1 MYIDEHRYTCQQNCI
16 SPELTVAKIT
26 KTSIQVGALEWFYR
40 QLTPEDAEHPQTAI
54 LLHGL
59 PSQSLT
65 WTGLMRPLAAAG
77 IRTIAPDWIGFG
89 NSSKPAQRDFA
100 YTPDAF
106 VTALAELIDSLE
118 LDRVSLV
125 VQGFLGTV
133 GIQYA
138 LRYPARVNKLVIL
151 NAPLTTS
158 AKLPWTIKQLGLPVA
173 GEMLTQ
179 DPLSVERT
187 LEAGCKCVIEDKY
200 LEVYRQPYLKSSV
213 PGRSHLATI
222 RNLRLTAALAEIS
235 TGLPMSDLPIQIL
248 WGVNDPWLDLAQA
261 QACVKTLKH
270 GELVTL
276 PTAAHYPQEH
286 WYAEIKESLIP
297 FLTRP

>member
-1 MYIDEHRYTCQQNCI
+1 
-16 SPELTVAKIT
+16 
-26 KTSIQVGALEWFYR
+26 
-40 QLTPEDAEHPQTAI
+40 
-54 LLHGL
+54 
-59 PSQSLT
+59 
-65 WTGLMRPLAAAG
+65 MRPLAEQG

-89 NSSKPAQRDFA
+89 NSSKPDKRDFA

-106 VTALAELIDSLE
+106 VAAFSELVEALSV
-118 LDRVSLV
+118 DRFSLV

-138 LRYPARVNKLVIL
+138 IRYPARIDKLVVL

-158 AKLPWTIKQLGLPVA
+158 AKLPWAIRQLGLPVA

-179 DPLSVERT
+179 DPLSAERT

-200 LEVYRQPYLKSSV
+200 LEVYRQPYLKSSE

-222 RNLRLTAALAEIS
+222 RNLRLTESLTEIS
-235 TGLPMSDLPIQIL
+235 TGLPKLDIPIQII
-248 WGVNDPWLDLAQA
+248 WGINDPWLDLAQA
-261 QACVKTLKH
+261 QSCVKSLQH
-270 GELVTL
+270 GELITL

-297 FLTRP
+297 FLRHQN

>member
-1 MYIDEHRYTCQQNCI
+1 
-16 SPELTVAKIT
+16 VAKIT
-26 KTSIQVGALEWFYR
+26 KTSIQVGSLEWFTR
-40 QLTPEDAEHPQTAI
+40 ELSPEGWENTQTAI

-59 PSQSLT
+59 PAQSLT
-65 WTGLMRPLAAAG
+65 WTGLMRPLAESG

-89 NSSKPAQRDFA
+89 NSSKPEKRDFA

-106 VTALAELIDSLE
+106 VTAFAELVNSLE
-118 LDRVSLV
+118 IDKFSLV
-125 VQGFLGTV
+125 IQGFLGTV

-138 LRYPARVNKLVIL
+138 LRYPDRVSKLVIL

-158 AKLPWTIKQLGLPVA
+158 AKLPWIIKQLGLPVA

-200 LEVYRQPYLKSSV
+200 LEAYRKPYFKSSV
-213 PGRSHLATI
+213 PGRSLLATI
-222 RNLRLTAALAEIS
+222 RNLKLAESLAEIS
-235 TGLPMSDLPIQIL
+235 TGLPKLDIPIQLL
-248 WGVNDPWLDLAQA
+248 WGINDSWLDLAQA
-261 QACVKTLKH
+261 EACVKSLKH
-270 GELVTL
+270 GELVTI

-297 FLTRP
+297 FLRRQT

>member
-1 MYIDEHRYTCQQNCI
+1 
-16 SPELTVAKIT
+16 VAKIT
-26 KTSIQVGALEWFYR
+26 RTLIKVGALEWFYR
-40 QLTPEDAEHPQTAI
+40 ELTPPSGENALTVI

-65 WTGLMRPLAAAG
+65 WTGLMPGLGEQGLRVL
-77 IRTIAPDWIGFG
+77 APDWIGFG
-89 NSSKPAQRDFA
+89 NSDKPAQRDFA

-106 VTALAELIDSLE
+106 ITAFAELIDALNI
-118 LDRVSLV
+118 DRVSLV

-138 LRYPARVNKLVIL
+138 IRYPDRVDKLAIL

-158 AKLPWTIKQLGLPVA
+158 AKLPWSLKQLGLPVA

-200 LEVYRQPYLKSSV
+200 LEAYRKPYLKSSV
-213 PGRSHLATI
+213 PGRSLLATI
-222 RNLRLTAALAEIS
+222 RKLQLAESMTEIV
-235 TGLPMSDLPIQIL
+235 TGLPKLDIPIQIL
-248 WGVNDPWLDLAQA
+248 WGVNDPWLDLAA
-261 QACVKTLKH
+261 AESCVKSLKQ

-297 FLTRP
+297 FLVRV

>member
-1 MYIDEHRYTCQQNCI
+1 
-16 SPELTVAKIT
+16 VAKIT
-26 KTSIQVGALEWFYR
+26 KNSIQVGALEWFTR
-40 QLTPEDAEHPQTAI
+40 ELLPEGWENPQTAI

-59 PSQSLT
+59 PAQSLT
-65 WTGLMRPLAAAG
+65 WTGLMRPLAEQG

-89 NSSKPAQRDFA
+89 NSSKPEKRDFA

-106 VTALAELIDSLE
+106 VAAFAELVEALNV
-118 LDRVSLV
+118 DRFSLV

-138 LRYPARVNKLVIL
+138 LRYPERVDKLVIL

-158 AKLPWTIKQLGLPVA
+158 AKLPWAIKQLGLPVA

-179 DPLSVERT
+179 DPLSAERT

-200 LEVYRQPYLKSSV
+200 LEVYRKPYLKSSE

-222 RNLRLTAALAEIS
+222 RNLRLTESLAEIS
-235 TGLPMSDLPIQIL
+235 TGLPKLDIPIQIL
-248 WGVNDPWLDLAQA
+248 WGINDPWLDLAQA
-261 QACVKTLKH
+261 QACVKSLKH

-297 FLTRP
+297 FLRRQG

>member
-1 MYIDEHRYTCQQNCI
+1 
-16 SPELTVAKIT
+16 VAKIT
-26 KTSIQVGALEWFYR
+26 KNSITVGSLAWFYR
-40 QLTPEDAEHPQTAI
+40 ELTPEDRENPQTAL

-59 PSQSLT
+59 PAQSLT
-65 WTGLMRPLAAAG
+65 WTGLMRPLAENG

-89 NSSKPAQRDFA
+89 NSSKPDRRDFA

-106 VTALAELIDSLE
+106 VTALDRMIDTLE

-138 LRYPARVNKLVIL
+138 LRYPERVDKLVIL
-151 NAPLTTS
+151 NAPLTTA

-179 DPLSVERT
+179 DPLTVERT

-200 LEVYRQPYLKSSV
+200 LEVYRQPYLKSSA
-213 PGRSHLATI
+213 PGRSHLVTI
-222 RNLRLTAALAEIS
+222 RNLRLAQSMTEIA
-235 TGLPMSDLPIQIL
+235 TGLPKLEIPIQIL
-248 WGVNDPWLDLAQA
+248 WGINDPWLDLAQA
-261 QACVKTLKH
+261 EICIKTLKQ

-286 WYAEIKESLIP
+286 WYAEMVAPMVP
-297 FLTRP
+297 FLSRL

>member
-1 MYIDEHRYTCQQNCI
+1 
-16 SPELTVAKIT
+16 VAKIT
-26 KTSIQVGALEWFYR
+26 KSSIQVDSLEWFYR
-40 QLTPEDAEHPQTAI
+40 ELSPVGWENPQTAI

-59 PSQSLT
+59 PSQSLS
-65 WTGLMRPLAAAG
+65 WTGLMPPLAENG
-77 IRTIAPDWIGFG
+77 IRSIAPDWIGFG
-89 NSSKPAQRDFA
+89 SSSKPEPRDFA

-106 VTALAELIDSLE
+106 VAAFAGMMDALSI
-118 LDRVSLV
+118 DRVSLV

-138 LRYPARVNKLVIL
+138 IRYPDRVNKLVIL

-158 AKLPWTIKQLGLPVA
+158 AKLPWKLKQLGLPVA

-187 LEAGCKCVIEDKY
+187 LEAGCKHVIEDKY
-200 LEVYRQPYLKSSV
+200 LEAYRKPYLKSSL
-213 PGRSHLATI
+213 PGRTLLAAI
-222 RNLRLTAALAEIS
+222 RNLRLSEALAEIT
-235 TGLPMSDLPIQIL
+235 TGLPNLEIPIQII
-248 WGVNDPWLDLAQA
+248 WGINDPWLDLAQA
-261 QACVKTLKH
+261 EACVKTLKQ
-270 GELVTL
+270 GKLVTL

-297 FLTRP
+297 FLRQS

>member
-1 MYIDEHRYTCQQNCI
+1 MLVDI
-16 SPELTVAKIT
+16 PEAKTADLSKFIVAKIT
-26 KTSIQVGALEWFYR
+26 KNLIQVGSLEWFYR
-40 QLTPEDAEHPQTAI
+40 ELTPDGWENQQTVV

-59 PSQSLT
+59 PAQSLT
-65 WTGLMRPLAAAG
+65 WTGLMRPLAESG

-89 NSSKPAQRDFA
+89 NSSQPESRDFN

-106 VTALAELIDSLE
+106 IAAFAQLLDSLN

-138 LRYPARVNKLVIL
+138 IRYPERVEKLVIL
-151 NAPLTTS
+151 NAPLTTA
-158 AKLPWTIKQLGLPVA
+158 AKLPWKLQQLGLPLA

-179 DPLSVERT
+179 DPLSAERI
-187 LEAGCKCVIEDKY
+187 LEAGCKCVIEDQY
-200 LEVYRQPYLKSSV
+200 LEAYRKPYLKSSV
-213 PGRSHLATI
+213 AGRSLLATI
-222 RNLRLTAALAEIS
+222 RQLKLTESLAEIT
-235 TGLPMSDLPIQIL
+235 TGLPKLEIPIQIL
-248 WGVNDPWLDLAQA
+248 WGINDPWLDLAQA
-261 QACVKTLKH
+261 QTCVKSLKD
-270 GELVTL
+270 GALVTL

-297 FLTRP
+297 FLGCQN

>member
-1 MYIDEHRYTCQQNCI
+1 M
-16 SPELTVAKIT
+16 AKIT
-26 KTSIQVGALEWFYR
+26 KNSLKVGNLEWFYGE
-40 QLTPEDAEHPQTAI
+40 LTPIGGENPQTAI

-65 WTGLMRPLAAAG
+65 WTGVMPPLADRG

-89 NSSKPAQRDFA
+89 NSSKPEKRDFA

-106 VTALAELIDSLE
+106 ITAFAAMMDSLS

-138 LRYPARVNKLVIL
+138 LRYPDRVDKIAIL
-151 NAPLTTS
+151 NAPLTTGV
-158 AKLPWTIKQLGLPVA
+158 KLPWTLKQLSLPVA

-187 LEAGCKCVIEDKY
+187 LEAGCKSTIEDKY
-200 LEVYRQPYLKSSV
+200 LEVYRKPYLKSSA
-213 PGRSHLATI
+213 PGRSLLATL
-222 RNLRLTAALAEIS
+222 RNLRLAESLTEIS
-235 TGLPMSDLPIQIL
+235 TGLPKLDIPIQIL
-248 WGVNDPWLDLAQA
+248 WGINDPWLDLAPVETF
-261 QACVKTLKH
+261 VKSLKQ

-286 WYAEIKESLIP
+286 WYAEINGSLIP
-297 FLTRP
+297 FLQRQG

>member
-1 MYIDEHRYTCQQNCI
+1 
-16 SPELTVAKIT
+16 VAKIT
-26 KTSIQVGALEWFYR
+26 KNSIQVGGLEWFYR
-40 QLTPEDAEHPQTAI
+40 ELVPEGWENPQTVV

-59 PSQSLT
+59 PAQSLT
-65 WTGLMRPLAAAG
+65 WTGLMRPLADSG

-89 NSSKPAQRDFA
+89 NSSKPDRGDFA

-106 VTALAELIDSLE
+106 VDALSELIMALN

-138 LRYPARVNKLVIL
+138 LRYPDRVNKLVIL

-158 AKLPWTIKQLGLPVA
+158 AKLPWAIKQLGLPVA

-200 LEVYRQPYLKSSV
+200 LEAYRQPYLKSSA

-222 RNLRLTAALAEIS
+222 RNLRLTESLVEIS
-235 TGLPMSDLPIQIL
+235 TGLPSLDIPIQIL
-248 WGVNDPWLDLAQA
+248 WGIDDPWLDLAQA
-261 QACVKTLKH
+261 EACVKSLKN
-270 GELVTL
+270 GELVIL

-286 WYAEIKESLIP
+286 WYAEIKAALIP
-297 FLTRP
+297 FLSRL

>member
-1 MYIDEHRYTCQQNCI
+1 
-16 SPELTVAKIT
+16 VAKIT
-26 KTSIQVGALEWFYR
+26 KTSIQVGALEWFTR
-40 QLTPEDAEHPQTAI
+40 ELSPQGWENPQTAI

-65 WTGLMRPLAAAG
+65 WTGLMRPLAESG

-89 NSSKPAQRDFA
+89 NSSKPDRRDFA

-106 VTALAELIDSLE
+106 VTAFAELVDKLE
-118 LDRVSLV
+118 LDRVSLI

-138 LRYPARVNKLVIL
+138 LRYPDRVNKLVIL

-200 LEVYRQPYLKSSV
+200 LEAYRQPYLKSSA

-222 RNLRLTAALAEIS
+222 RNLRLAESLAEIS
-235 TGLPMSDLPIQIL
+235 TGLPKLAIPIQIL
-248 WGVNDPWLDLAQA
+248 WGTNDPWLDLAQA
-261 QACVKTLKH
+261 ETCVKSLQQ

-297 FLTRP
+297 FLSRL

>member
-1 MYIDEHRYTCQQNCI
+1 M
-16 SPELTVAKIT
+16 AKIT
-26 KTSIQVGALEWFYR
+26 KTSITVGSLEWFYR
-40 QLTPEDAEHPQTAI
+40 ELSPVGWENPQTAI

-59 PSQSLT
+59 PAQSLT
-65 WTGLMRPLAAAG
+65 WTGLMPPLAENG

-89 NSSKPAQRDFA
+89 NSSKPDKGDFA

-106 VTALAELIDSLE
+106 VAALGELIDSLSLVGGSGAFAPAIASPAE
-118 LDRVSLV
+118 NRVSLV
-125 VQGFLGTV
+125 VQGFLGSV

-138 LRYPARVNKLVIL
+138 IRYPERIDKLVIL
-151 NAPLTTS
+151 NTPLTTA
-158 AKLPWTIKQLGLPVA
+158 AKLPWTIKQLGFPVA

-200 LEVYRQPYLKSSV
+200 LEVYRKPYLKSSA

-222 RNLRLTAALAEIS
+222 RNLRLAESLSEIS
-235 TGLPMSDLPIQIL
+235 TGLAKLDIPIQIL
-248 WGVNDPWLDLAQA
+248 WGLNDPWLDLAQA
-261 QACVKTLKH
+261 EACLKSLKQ
-270 GELVTL
+270 GELITL

-297 FLTRP
+297 FLRRQS

>member
-1 MYIDEHRYTCQQNCI
+1 V
-16 SPELTVAKIT
+16 SAIT
-26 KTSIQVGALEWFYR
+26 KNSIKVGALEWSYR
-40 QLTPEDAEHPQTAI
+40 ELLPVGWENPRTAI

-59 PSQSLT
+59 PAQSLM
-65 WTGLMRPLAAAG
+65 WRGLIPPLAENG
-77 IRTIAPDWIGFG
+77 LRIIAPDWIGFG
-89 NSSKPAQRDFA
+89 NSSKPERRDFA

-106 VTALAELIDSLE
+106 ITAFAALMDSLS

-138 LRYPARVNKLVIL
+138 LRYPDRVDKLSIL
-151 NAPLTTS
+151 NAPLTTGV
-158 AKLPWTIKQLGLPVA
+158 KLPWQLQQLSLPVA

-187 LEAGCKCVIEDKY
+187 LEAGCKSVIEDKY
-200 LEVYRQPYLKSSV
+200 LEIYRKPYLKSSA
-213 PGRSHLATI
+213 PGRSLLATL
-222 RNLRLTAALAEIS
+222 RNLRLAESLTEIS
-235 TGLPMSDLPIQIL
+235 TGLPKLDLPMQIL
-248 WGVNDPWLDLAQA
+248 WGINDPWLDLAPVEA
-261 QACVKTLKH
+261 YVKSLKR

-286 WYAEIKESLIP
+286 WYAEINGSLIP
-297 FLTRP
+297 FLRCQS

>member
-1 MYIDEHRYTCQQNCI
+1 
-16 SPELTVAKIT
+16 VAKIT
-26 KTSIQVGALEWFYR
+26 KTAIQVGALEWFTR
-40 QLTPEDAEHPQTAI
+40 ELVPEGWSNPQTVI

-59 PSQSLT
+59 PAQSLT
-65 WTGLMRPLAAAG
+65 WTGLMRPLAASG

-89 NSSKPAQRDFA
+89 NSSKPAKSDFA

-106 VTALAELIDSLE
+106 VTAFGQLLDSLE
-118 LDRVSLV
+118 LDQVSLV

-138 LRYPARVNKLVIL
+138 IRYPDRVNKLVIL

-200 LEVYRQPYLKSSV
+200 LEAYRQPYLKSSA

-222 RNLRLTAALAEIS
+222 RNLRLTESLAEIS
-235 TGLPMSDLPIQIL
+235 TGLPKLDIPVQII
-248 WGVNDPWLDLAQA
+248 WGINDPWLDLAQA
-261 QACVKTLKH
+261 QACIKSLKH

-276 PTAAHYPQEH
+276 TTAAHYPQEH
-286 WYAEIKESLIP
+286 WYAEIKASLIP
-297 FLTRP
+297 FLRRS

>member
-1 MYIDEHRYTCQQNCI
+1 
-16 SPELTVAKIT
+16 VAKIT
-26 KTSIQVGALEWFYR
+26 KNSIQVGGLEWFYR
-40 QLTPEDAEHPQTAI
+40 ELVPEGWENPQTVV

-59 PSQSLT
+59 PAQSLT
-65 WTGLMRPLAAAG
+65 WTGLMRPLADSG

-89 NSSKPAQRDFA
+89 NSSKPDRGDFA

-106 VTALAELIDSLE
+106 VDALSELIMALN

-138 LRYPARVNKLVIL
+138 LRYRARVDKLVIL
-151 NAPLTTS
+151 NAPLTTA
-158 AKLPWTIKQLGLPVA
+158 AKLPWAIKQLGLPVA

-179 DPLSVERT
+179 DPLSAERT

-200 LEVYRQPYLKSSV
+200 LEVYRQPYLKSSA

-222 RNLRLTAALAEIS
+222 RNLRLAEAMTEIS
-235 TGLPMSDLPIQIL
+235 VSLPGLDIPIQIL
-248 WGVNDPWLDLAQA
+248 WGTNDPWLDLAQA
-261 QACVKTLKH
+261 QTCVKSLQH

-297 FLTRP
+297 FLS

>member
-1 MYIDEHRYTCQQNCI
+1 M
-16 SPELTVAKIT
+16 AKIT
-26 KTSIQVGALEWFYR
+26 RTLIKVGEIEWFYR
-40 QLTPEDAEHPQTAI
+40 ELIPASGEKAPTVI

-65 WTGLMRPLAAAG
+65 WARLMPSLAAQG
-77 IRTIAPDWIGFG
+77 LRVIAPDWIGFG
-89 NSSKPAQRDFA
+89 NSDKPAQRDFA

-106 VTALAELIDSLE
+106 VTAFAELVDALN
-118 LDRVSLV
+118 LDQVSLV

-138 LRYPARVNKLVIL
+138 IRYPDRVNKLAIL

-158 AKLPWTIKQLGLPVA
+158 AKLPWQLKQLGLPVA

-200 LEVYRQPYLKSSV
+200 LEAYRKPYLKSSV
-213 PGRSHLATI
+213 PGRSLLATI
-222 RNLRLTAALAEIS
+222 RKLKLAESMTEIA
-235 TGLPMSDLPIQIL
+235 TGLPKLDIPIQLI
-248 WGVNDPWLDLAQA
+248 WGIDDPWLDLAPA
-261 QACVKTLKH
+261 AACIQSLKQ

-286 WYAEIKESLIP
+286 WYAEIQASLVP
-297 FLTRP
+297 FLSGL

>member
-1 MYIDEHRYTCQQNCI
+1 
-16 SPELTVAKIT
+16 VAKIT
-26 KTSIQVGALEWFYR
+26 KNSIQVGALEWFTR
-40 QLTPEDAEHPQTAI
+40 ELSPDGLENPQTAI

-65 WTGLMRPLAAAG
+65 WTGLMRPLAERG

-89 NSSKPAQRDFA
+89 NSSKPEKRDFA

-106 VTALAELIDSLE
+106 VAAFAELVETLSV
-118 LDRVSLV
+118 DRFSLV

-138 LRYPARVNKLVIL
+138 LRYPTRIDKLVIL

-158 AKLPWTIKQLGLPVA
+158 AKLPWAIRQLGLPVA

-179 DPLSVERT
+179 DPLVAERT

-200 LEVYRQPYLKSSV
+200 LEVYRKPYLKSSV

-222 RNLRLTAALAEIS
+222 RNLRLTESLAEIS
-235 TGLPMSDLPIQIL
+235 AGLPKLDIPIQIL
-248 WGVNDPWLDLAQA
+248 WGINDPWLDLAQA
-261 QACVKTLKH
+261 QACVKSLQQ

-297 FLTRP
+297 FLS

>member
-1 MYIDEHRYTCQQNCI
+1 M
-16 SPELTVAKIT
+16 P
-26 KTSIQVGALEWFYR
+26 
-40 QLTPEDAEHPQTAI
+40 
-54 LLHGL
+54 
-59 PSQSLT
+59 
-65 WTGLMRPLAAAG
+65 PLAENG

-89 NSSKPAQRDFA
+89 NSSKPEKRDFA

-106 VTALAELIDSLE
+106 VDAFAQMVDTLE

-138 LRYPARVNKLVIL
+138 IRYPERVAKLVIL
-151 NAPLTTS
+151 NAPLTTE
-158 AKLPWTIKQLGLPVA
+158 AKLPWQLKQLGLPVA

-179 DPLSVERT
+179 DPLAVERT

-200 LEVYRQPYLKSSV
+200 LEAYRKPYLKSSV
-213 PGRSHLATI
+213 PGRSHLATL
-222 RNLRLTAALAEIS
+222 RNLKLTESLAEIS
-235 TGLPMSDLPIQIL
+235 IGLPKLDIPIQIL
-248 WGVNDPWLDLAQA
+248 WGINDPWLDLAQA
-261 QACVKTLKH
+261 EICIKSVKY

-286 WYAEIKESLIP
+286 WYAEIKQSLIP
-297 FLTRP
+297 FLVRL

>member
-1 MYIDEHRYTCQQNCI
+1 
-16 SPELTVAKIT
+16 VAKIT
-26 KTSIQVGALEWFYR
+26 KTFIKVGALEWFYR
-40 QLTPEDAEHPQTAI
+40 ELSPIGEENPQTAV

-59 PSQSLT
+59 PAQSLT
-65 WTGLMRPLAAAG
+65 WNGLMPALAENG
-77 IRTIAPDWIGFG
+77 IRAIAPDWIGFG
-89 NSSKPAQRDFA
+89 NSCKPDSRNFA

-106 VTALAELIDSLE
+106 VTAFAEVIDALE
-118 LDRVSLV
+118 LDRVSLII
-125 VQGFLGTV
+125 QGFLGTV

-138 LRYPARVNKLVIL
+138 IRYPDRVDKLVII
-151 NAPLTTS
+151 NAPLTNS
-158 AKLPWTIKQLGLPVA
+158 AKLPWKIKQLGLPVA

-200 LEVYRQPYLKSSV
+200 LEVYRKPYLKSSM

-222 RNLRLTAALAEIS
+222 RNLRLTECLSEIS
-235 TGLPMSDLPIQIL
+235 TGLPKLNIPIQIL

-261 QACVKTLKH
+261 ETCVKSLQN

-286 WYAEIKESLIP
+286 WYAEMKESLIP
-297 FLTRP
+297 FLSLVV